1 MRTAGIRGDAGGLRA
16 ATIRRPAGQANGGVC
31 MGIVAGKQAADY
43 ELARGSAAG
52 DAGAFEALYRRHFRR
67 VYSLCVRMTA
77 NTHEAEDLTQEVFVN
92 LYTKIG
98 SFRGGSAFTTWL
110 HRVTVNQV
118 LMNLRKRKTRPEES
132 LKEESAMQAAL
143 KVKRPS
149 GLPVIDRI
157 ALERAV
163 ARLPRGYRTVFG
175 LHVVEGY
182 EHAEIARML
191 GISEG
196 TAKSQL
202 HKARLK
208 LRSLILQKAKQNA
221 PKPAPDG
228 VAMPTPKCAR
238 PSRVAE
244 TGVESSASERT
255 SSSISRA
262 VRS

>member
-1 MRTAGIRGDAGGLRA
+1 
-16 ATIRRPAGQANGGVC
+16 
-31 MGIVAGKQAADY
+31 MGIAAGRQAADY

-67 VYSLCVRMTA
+67 VYALCMRMTA

-92 LYTKIG
+92 LYAKIG

-110 HRVTVNQV
+110 HRVTANQV
-118 LMNLRKRKTRPEES
+118 LMSLRRRRARPEES
-132 LKEESAMQAAL
+132 LEEEPAMRAAL
-143 KVKRPS
+143 KVSSAP
-149 GLPVIDRI
+149 GPPVIDRI

-175 LHVVEGY
+175 LHDVEGY
-182 EHAEIARML
+182 GHAEVARML

-208 LRSLILQKAKQNA
+208 LRSLISQKAKPNT
-221 PKPAPDG
+221 
-228 VAMPTPKCAR
+228 PTPPAD
-238 PSRVAE
+238 E
-244 TGVESSASERT
+244 G
-255 SSSISRA
+255 
-262 VRS
+262 